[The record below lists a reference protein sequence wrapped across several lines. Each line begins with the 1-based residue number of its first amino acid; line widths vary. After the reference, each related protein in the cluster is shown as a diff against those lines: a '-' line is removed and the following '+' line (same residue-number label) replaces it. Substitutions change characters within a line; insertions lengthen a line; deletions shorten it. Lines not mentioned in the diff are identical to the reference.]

1 MVDAETGGILETGN
15 QPPVSRNESIV
26 QPPFRKLG
34 VDIVMI
40 DGAFVQNIACSAFP
54 QASAILASLGA
65 SNVDRAFVQM
75 LTDLARRIEIK
86 TIAEWVQDEDLQRI
100 SPCCAASG
108 ERALTLP
115 F

>member
-1 MVDAETGGILETGN
+1 LCSHLSA
-15 QPPVSRNESIV
+15 SIGHSGFARRI
-26 QPPFRKLG
+26 PAWP
-34 VDIVMI
+34 
-40 DGAFVQNIACSAFP
+40 
-54 QASAILASLGA
+54 
-65 SNVDRAFVQM
+65 NVDRAFVQM

>member
-1 MVDAETGGILETGN
+1 MPKPAVSSRPGINRQCPETRRLC
-15 QPPVSRNESIV
+15 SRLSASIGHSGFARRI
-26 QPPFRKLG
+26 PAWP
-34 VDIVMI
+34 
-40 DGAFVQNIACSAFP
+40 
-54 QASAILASLGA
+54 
-65 SNVDRAFVQM
+65 NVDRAFVQM

>member
-1 MVDAETGGILETGN
+1 MPKPAVSSRPGINRQCPETRRLC
-15 QPPVSRNESIV
+15 SRLSASIGYSGFARRI
-26 QPPFRKLG
+26 PAWL
-34 VDIVMI
+34 
-40 DGAFVQNIACSAFP
+40 
-54 QASAILASLGA
+54 
-65 SNVDRAFVQM
+65 NVDRAFVQM

-86 TIAEWVQDEDLQRI
+86 TIAEWFQDEDLQRI